1 MMVLHLCVSSTCS
14 SEQGCWVGVQEKM
27 GTPAEE
33 QEEVVRDMVHKYVEG
48 LCWVMAYYYE
58 GTMRAQTFAWLMKHN
73 YTTCVKH

>member
-1 MMVLHLCVSSTCS
+1 
-14 SEQGCWVGVQEKM
+14 M

-58 GTMRAQTFAWLMKHN
+58 GSLYRPQCDAACRCKWAAILPVACILVHLA
-73 YTTCVKH
+73 VW

>member
-1 MMVLHLCVSSTCS
+1 
-14 SEQGCWVGVQEKM
+14 M

-58 GTMRAQTFAWLMKHN
+58 GSLSPTLMFGYKWAAVLPAACALLHLA
-73 YTTCVKH
+73 V

>member
-1 MMVLHLCVSSTCS
+1 MAD
-14 SEQGCWVGVQEKM
+14 VQEKM

-58 GTMRAQTFAWLMKHN
+58 GMLVLACLTN
-73 YTTCVKH
+73 D

>member
-1 MMVLHLCVSSTCS
+1 
-14 SEQGCWVGVQEKM
+14 M

-58 GTMRAQTFAWLMKHN
+58 GALLLLPDLPLAIQHFSSAVIGSHQLIVCWPTAFLS
-73 YTTCVKH
+73 V